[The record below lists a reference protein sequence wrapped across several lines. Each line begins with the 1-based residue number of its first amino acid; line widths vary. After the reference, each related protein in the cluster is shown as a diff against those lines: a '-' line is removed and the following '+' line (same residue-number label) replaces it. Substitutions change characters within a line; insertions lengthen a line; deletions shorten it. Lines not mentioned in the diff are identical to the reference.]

1 MLNLYRKSQ
10 AAQINW
16 IRSHP
21 VQYVVLNATLLAALW
36 VYVEYKD
43 RQRQREFE
51 TIAPEI
57 EALKNETL

>member
-1 MLNLYRKSQ
+1 
-10 AAQINW
+10 
-16 IRSHP
+16 